1 MIKHQALNNI
11 AELNQSTKLHLTN
24 RRYIHERY
32 CLLQPN
38 YIHLASP
45 MHEQPKSQPCSF
57 NNFPYSSLIQLK
69 AQDHIILPRTNPM
82 LQTRTF

>member
-45 MHEQPKSQPCSF
+45 M
-57 NNFPYSSLIQLK
+57 
-69 AQDHIILPRTNPM
+69 QDFERL
-82 LQTRTF
+82 